1 MIDKAIEE
9 FNKLYASYWIQDD
22 DGRSPMDRKDAVEVF
37 IRQKLEE
44 MREACA
50 KVAENLDL
58 LKDSKIQMKVTGRLL
73 EDANHWKTR
82 QQLLIAEAIRKVE

>member
-9 FNKLYASYWIQDD
+9 FKHQFCDWNKPSIFVNSKTQ
-22 DGRSPMDRKDAVEVF
+22 PKMDFLRK
-37 IRQKLEE
+37 KLEE